1 MVRLELEL
9 PEELGP
15 TRDEASTSTG
25 ISSNPGMVENRRE
38 AEPIEAGTEQPVVVR
53 WLATWA
59 GH

>member
-15 TRDEASTSTG
+15 TRDEASTSSV
-25 ISSNPGMVENRRE
+25 SSSPGMVENRRE
-38 AEPIEAGTEQPVVVR
+38 AEPKAGTEQPVVVR